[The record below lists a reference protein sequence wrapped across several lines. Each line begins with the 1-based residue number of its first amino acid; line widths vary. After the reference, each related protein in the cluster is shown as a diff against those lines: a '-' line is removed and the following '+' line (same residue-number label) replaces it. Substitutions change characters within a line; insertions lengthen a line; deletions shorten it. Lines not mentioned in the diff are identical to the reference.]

1 MSENPQT
8 TTSGP
13 LTGIR
18 VIDLGSMIA
27 GPAAAT
33 VLCDQGA
40 EVIKVEPPG
49 IGDVM
54 RYLGASRNGV
64 SSLFHNCNR
73 GKKSLTL
80 NLKQAEAVE
89 ILKALVKTADVVLE
103 NYRPGVTERLGID
116 YQTLSA
122 LNPDLIYLSVCGFGD
137 TGPLADKAA
146 YDNVIQTFAG
156 VAQSQSDQQT
166 GEPRLYQQL
175 FCDKVTALT
184 GAQAISAALF
194 ARERGAGGQHIR
206 LSMADAAVSFL
217 WADVAGARS
226 FEEPDAEQGMQ
237 IGRGLRLLRFSDGYG
252 TASPVTDKM
261 FHSFCEAF
269 GIDSSDPQL
278 ATVADRNANL
288 EKVMVLLKSVDEQAA
303 AMTTAEAIAA
313 LDAADVPCAPAHALA
328 DMPEHPQM
336 RAMKSFASI
345 NHPVAGRMTEPRNPP
360 RFSATDSAPPRPA
373 AALGEHTIELL
384 KALNV
389 TEDDINALKTQGAI
403 A

>member
-1 MSENPQT
+1 MGKDSNAGM
-8 TTSGP
+8 SGP
-13 LTGIR
+13 LAGIR

-49 IGDVM
+49 MGDVM
-54 RYLGASRNGV
+54 RYLGANRNGV
-64 SSLFHNCNR
+64 SGLYHNCNR
-73 GKKSLTL
+73 GKKSIAL
-80 NLKQAEAVE
+80 NLKHADAVD

-103 NYRPGVTERLGID
+103 NYRPGVTQRLGID
-116 YQTLSA
+116 YESLSA
-122 LNPDLIYLSVCGFGD
+122 ENPNLVYLSVCGFGD
-137 TGPLADKAA
+137 RGPLADKAA

-156 VAQSQSDQQT
+156 VAQSQSDLET

-184 GAQAISAALF
+184 GAQAITAALF

-217 WADVAGARS
+217 WADVAGQRS
-226 FEEPDAEQGMQ
+226 FEAPSEAGMQ
-237 IGRGLRLLRFSDGYG
+237 IGRGLRLLRFKDGYG

-261 FHSFCEAF
+261 FHGFCAAF
-269 GIDSSDPQL
+269 GIDSGDPEL

-288 EKVMVLLKSVDEQAA
+288 PKVLELLRSVDSQAA
-303 AMTTAEAIAA
+303 NMRTEEAIAA
-313 LDAADVPCAPAHALA
+313 LEAADVPCAPAYDLA

-336 RAMKSFASI
+336 LAMESFASI
-345 NHPVAGRMTEPRNPP
+345 DHPQAGPMTEPRNPP
-360 RFSATDSAPPRPA
+360 RFSVTDSAPPRPA
-373 AALGEHTIELL
+373 AALGEHTELL
-384 KALNV
+384 LQELQIAPERIGELR
-389 TEDDINALKTQGAI
+389 DAGAI
-403 A
+403 G